1 MAEIRE
7 LHDAQVPAAVELLA
21 RGMRDDPMHETVFG
35 QDANHRLG
43 RLACFFA
50 ALLPQLG
57 QAPLAAW
64 EEGCL
69 VGVLGFFS
77 PGRCRPRITAQLRIA
92 FHLLSPNVAELWR
105 LWRWMHACEQHNPS
119 ERHWHVA
126 AVAVDV
132 GRQRRGVGGEMLKAF
147 CSRIDENGESAFL
160 ETDKSESVRFY
171 ARFGFAV
178 IAREQVLGTT
188 NWWMR
193 RAPCRN
199 QTISSRHSSPSGAIQ
214 PCDSTPDLTL

>member
-1 MAEIRE
+1 MAEIRD
-7 LHDAQVPAAVELLA
+7 LHDEQVPAAVELLA

-35 QDANHRLG
+35 PDANHRHG

-50 ALLPQLG
+50 ALLPQFG

-64 EEGCL
+64 EQGCL

-77 PGRCRPRITAQLRIA
+77 PGRCRPPILEQLRIA
-92 FHLLSPNVAELWR
+92 CRLLSPNLAELWR

-119 ERHWHVA
+119 ERHWHLA

-132 GRQRRGVGGEMLKAF
+132 GRQRRGVGGEMLKAL
-147 CSRIDENGESAFL
+147 CSRIDEYGESAFL
-160 ETDKSESVRFY
+160 ETDKPESVRFY

-193 RAPCRN
+193 RAPSRN
-199 QTISSRHSSPSGAIQ
+199 QTDSSKHSSPSDVMHAS
-214 PCDSTPDLTL
+214 DSIPDLTL